1 MWDHI
6 PSDLSRMLIENMTR
20 GNAGLAP
27 KKWMAQLE
35 AIRALP
41 EVKR

>member
-1 MWDHI
+1 M
-6 PSDLSRMLIENMTR
+6 STEMLIALATK

-27 KKWMAQLE
+27 KKWFEQLA

-41 EVKR
+41 EIRR